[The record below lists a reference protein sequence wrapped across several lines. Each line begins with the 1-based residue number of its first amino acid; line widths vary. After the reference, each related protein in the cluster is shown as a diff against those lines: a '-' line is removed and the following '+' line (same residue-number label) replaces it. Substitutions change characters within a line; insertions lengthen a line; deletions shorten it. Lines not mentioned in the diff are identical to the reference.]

1 MARLHPAW
9 LALALLLF
17 NASQWVSAARLKV
30 FFGTAGVHLSF
41 RKNLAL
47 YYIGMFY
54 NLFLPGGIGGDGYK
68 VYLINRRLG
77 APVKSLVQVLLHDRL
92 NGLAGLTLVLFLL
105 VLAFLPATLRAL
117 LPALAAALLA
127 GLAAYFLA
135 LFLFFR
141 KLLPVM
147 PRVTLLSCAVQ
158 GLQTLAAFS
167 LLQGL
172 SPPGVPGAYLI
183 LFLCSSVA
191 AVIPFTIGG
200 VGARELVFVYGYHY
214 MQIDQHSAV
223 ALSLL
228 FFLITALSSLTGI
241 LLRQDPWEAS
251 AGGRSRTEEYT
262 SREPEIIRNTD
273 PTNDE
278 SGQSLPTARR

>member
-1 MARLHPAW
+1 MARMHPTW
-9 LALALLLF
+9 LVLALLLF

-30 FFGTAGVHLSF
+30 FFGTVGVHLSF

-68 VYLINRRLG
+68 VYLINRRYNTS
-77 APVKSLVQVLLHDRL
+77 VKSLITVLLHDRL
-92 NGLAGLTLVLFLL
+92 NGLAGLTLVLLLL
-105 VLAFLPATLRAL
+105 VLAFLPATLRPL
-117 LPALAAALLA
+117 LPVMIAVLLA

-135 LFLFFR
+135 VFFFFR

-147 PRVTLLSCAVQ
+147 PGVTLLSGAVQ

-172 SPPGVPGAYLI
+172 SPSGLPGAYLI

-200 VGARELVFVYGYHY
+200 VGARELVFVYGYRY
-214 MQIDQHSAV
+214 MQIDEYSAV

-228 FFLITALSSLTGI
+228 FFLITALSSLAGI
-241 LLRQDPWEAS
+241 MLRQDPWEGS
-251 AGGRSRTEEYT
+251 ADSRLQMEENN
-262 SREPEIIRNTD
+262 RKEPEIIQNTD

-278 SGQSLPTARR
+278 SGQSVQTTPG

>member
-1 MARLHPAW
+1 MARMHPAW
-9 LALALLLF
+9 LVLALLLF
-17 NASQWVSAARLKV
+17 NASQWVSAVRLNV

-68 VYLINRRLG
+68 VYLINRRHG
-77 APVKSLVQVLLHDRL
+77 APVKSLIPVLLHDRL
-92 NGLAGLTLVLFLL
+92 SGLAGLTLVLLLL
-105 VLAFLPATLRAL
+105 VLAFLPATLRTL
-117 LPALAAALLA
+117 LPVLAAVLLA
-127 GLAAYFLA
+127 GLAAYFLVI
-135 LFLFFR
+135 FFFFR

-147 PRVTLLSCAVQ
+147 PRATLLSGAVQ
-158 GLQTLAAFS
+158 CLQTLAALS

-172 SPPGVPGAYLI
+172 SPAGQPGAYLI

-200 VGARELVFVYGYHY
+200 VGARELVFVYGYRF

-228 FFLITALSSLTGI
+228 FFLITALSSLSGI
-241 LLRQDPWEAS
+241 LLRQDPWKGS
-251 AGGRSRTEEYT
+251 TGGGFPADEDPPKKSEM
-262 SREPEIIRNTD
+262 IRNTN

-278 SGQSLPTARR
+278 SGQSVQATGR